1 MATQEETAPGAVS
14 GLERGTRVLVECVA
28 APVYNRKEGILFV
41 EAGEK
46 IAVVLSG
53 FWEGM
58 LERGVLKLVEVLEA
72 LPPDP
77 ERPAEKRRPNNHKP
91 LCRCFVCKRVDAA
104 EAAAAAKVGGD
115 NDAQSATAA
124 DAEDAPGHGGD

>member
-1 MATQEETAPGAVS
+1 MATVEETAPGPVS
-14 GLERGTRVLVECVA
+14 GLSRGTRVLVECVA

-41 EAGEK
+41 ESGER
-46 IAVVLSG
+46 IPVVLSG

-58 LERGVLKLVEVLEA
+58 LARGVLKLVEILET

-91 LCRCFVCKRVDAA
+91 LCRCFVCQRID
-104 EAAAAAKVGGD
+104 AAAAAD
-115 NDAQSATAA
+115 
-124 DAEDAPGHGGD
+124 